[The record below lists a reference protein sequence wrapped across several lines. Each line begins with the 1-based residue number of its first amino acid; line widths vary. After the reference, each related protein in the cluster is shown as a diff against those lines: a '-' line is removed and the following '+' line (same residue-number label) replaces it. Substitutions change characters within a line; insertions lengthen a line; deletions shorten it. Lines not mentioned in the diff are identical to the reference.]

1 MVPLPRFGAVDWI
14 VVRVVVSD
22 RTEGA
27 GDENVE
33 GDLRDVVAVVIVWL
47 EGFCMED
54 GELFEPSEAVEGNWL
69 WRW

>member
-1 MVPLPRFGAVDWI
+1 MVPLARFGAVDWI

-27 GDENVE
+27 GDEKVE

-47 EGFCMED
+47 EGFGMED
-54 GELFEPSEAVEGNWL
+54 GELFELSEAVEGN
-69 WRW
+69 

>member
-1 MVPLPRFGAVDWI
+1 MPRFGAVDWI

-33 GDLRDVVAVVIVWL
+33 GDLRDAVAVVIV
-47 EGFCMED
+47 
-54 GELFEPSEAVEGNWL
+54 
-69 WRW
+69 